1 VESGRRRRPS
11 PARGEAAGDRYERR
25 ELNALVQRV
34 IVTDDRRKAAEELT
48 RRWAQLSVEEILQSP
63 YALIGTVDQLVEELQ
78 ARRMRWGLSYFVTH
92 APYVNAL
99 APFVARL
106 AGR

>member
-1 VESGRRRRPS
+1 M
-11 PARGEAAGDRYERR
+11 
-25 ELNALVQRV
+25 QRV
-34 IVTDDRRKAAEELT
+34 IVTDDRRKPAEGLT

-78 ARRMRWGLSYFVTH
+78 ARRMRWGLSNFVTH
-92 APYVNAL
+92 EPYVNAL

>member
-1 VESGRRRRPS
+1 
-11 PARGEAAGDRYERR
+11 
-25 ELNALVQRV
+25 VQRV

-48 RRWAQLSVEEILQSP
+48 RHWTQLSVEEILQSP
-63 YALIGTVDQLVEELQ
+63 YALIGAVDQLVEELQ
-78 ARRMRWGLSYFVTH
+78 ARRMRWGLSYFATRE
-92 APYVNAL
+92 PYVNAL

>member
-1 VESGRRRRPS
+1 M
-11 PARGEAAGDRYERR
+11 
-25 ELNALVQRV
+25 
-34 IVTDDRRKAAEELT
+34 
-48 RRWAQLSVEEILQSP
+48 SVEEILQSP

-92 APYVNAL
+92 EPYVNAL
-99 APFVARL
+99 ARFVARL